1 MRRRVLRA
9 VTTIGFGAV
18 LLAAVGCTSG
28 TTVSSATGTGRPP
41 SSPAAASSLSATP
54 SSVGQAAAWP
64 TYNRTV
70 GRSGVSVSS
79 PAPAG
84 PPIIAGGVVW
94 DVNRKGTLSGYRLS
108 DGTSVFSAPTA
119 PVVTDF
125 PSLSASGSR
134 LIVPEGDKVVSYL
147 GI

>member
-1 MRRRVLRA
+1 M
-9 VTTIGFGAV
+9 
-18 LLAAVGCTSG
+18 SG
-28 TTVSSATGTGRPP
+28 I
-41 SSPAAASSLSATP
+41 SP
-54 SSVGQAAAWP
+54 
-64 TYNRTV
+64 
-70 GRSGVSVSS
+70 
-79 PAPAG
+79 G

-119 PVVTDF
+119 PVGTDF

-134 LIVPEGDKVVSYL
+134 LVVPEGDKVVSYL